1 MFTAWGDESGSSS
14 RLDPGTYMMAAAMGE
29 PDKIAGIRDAMG
41 NLLLRGQRKVHWRDE
56 APNRRAKLV
65 DAIAD
70 LPVEGFVVVRSAG
83 LQDRIERRRR
93 KCLELLLF
101 ELSALGCGHLVLE
114 SRGPADDKRDRA
126 MLEHL
131 RRTKRIDSTLRLAHE
146 PGPSDPMLW
155 IPDVIC
161 GAVGQARAG
170 ETSYLDKIESK
181 LAIKVLDETQM
192 AEKAASP
199 GPCRPAGSPEAHF
212 QTSPQWA

>member
-1 MFTAWGDESGSSS
+1 MFTAWGDESGSSH

-29 PDKIAGIRDAMG
+29 PDKIEGIRDAMG
-41 NLLLRGQRKVHWRDE
+41 GLLLRGQRKVHWRDE
-56 APNRRAKLV
+56 APNRRVMLI

-83 LQDRIERRRR
+83 VQDRAERLRR
-93 KCLELLLF
+93 KCLELLLL

-114 SRGPADDKRDRA
+114 SRGPADDKRDRM
-126 MLEHL
+126 MLENM
-131 RRTKRIDSTLRLAHE
+131 RRIKQIDSTLRLAHE

-161 GAVGQARAG
+161 GAVGQARVG
-170 ETSYLDKIESK
+170 EAKYLDKIESR
-181 LAIKVLDETQM
+181 LTVKVLDETQV

-199 GPCRPAGSPEAHF
+199 GLCRPAGSPEAHF
-212 QTSPQWA
+212 QTSPQWV